1 MPVEPITISVNNLS
15 SLARARLPAEREITR
30 IDRKDANVE
39 GDVEEAVKVEKY
51 PDSSRMTELVAD
63 VQENLNMVNDV
74 DLQFSIHE
82 ASGEIMVTVIDA
94 STGEVIREV
103 PPSEMLNLAAK
114 LDEMIG
120 LIIDQRG

>member
-1 MPVEPITISVNNLS
+1 MSVEPITISVNNLS
-15 SLARARLPAEREITR
+15 SQARARLPAEREITR

-39 GDVEEAVKVEKY
+39 GVVKVEKY

-82 ASGEIMVTVIDA
+82 ASGELMVTVIDA